1 MPSLSASSFDLYL
14 RTCSADA
21 EQSDGPEKS
30 RSLDPPR
37 SDAPVRDARGAA
49 AHPAQNFSLRE
60 KERPASEPLLMRVV
74 SVEVANGSFRP
85 IPAVRWLGNRPD
97 LMIALGFINRTL
109 VQMCVRV
116 VEWTLRSSVGQNKN
130 SFSV

>member
-74 SVEVANGSFRP
+74 SVEVANGSFRTKTDT
-85 IPAVRWLGNRPD
+85 RDDPD
-97 LMIALGFINRTL
+97 RDIRNGAYCGDPELKPSSSNL
-109 VQMCVRV
+109 V
-116 VEWTLRSSVGQNKN
+116 
-130 SFSV
+130 F